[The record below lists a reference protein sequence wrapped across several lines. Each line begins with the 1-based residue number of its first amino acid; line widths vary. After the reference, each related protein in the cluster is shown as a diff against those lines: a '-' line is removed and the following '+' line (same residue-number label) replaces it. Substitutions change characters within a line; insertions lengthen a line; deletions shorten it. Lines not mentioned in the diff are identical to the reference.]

1 MNCLLAVM
9 REAVSYFAMPM
20 KPMKAMARVPA
31 EMSEAKGRGRL
42 DSAPGFSLSLQ
53 FIVKYINQ

>member
-1 MNCLLAVM
+1 M
-9 REAVSYFAMPM
+9 SYIFTMPL
-20 KPMKAMARVPA
+20 KPMKAIAR
-31 EMSEAKGRGRL
+31 MQGGRQGGMQGRGCP